1 MLDEK
6 HWRAVI
12 NYKDGLGGIA
22 NIFKS
27 LNMIIGK
34 FTERFLINIDRNRA
48 MEMNVKSSQKS
59 KSRRKKLR
67 AIRKGYQD
75 KATEVEGETC
85 LHLNTVYLS
94 FCYIFL
100 RYCNF

>member
-1 MLDEK
+1 MEIGTAS
-6 HWRAVI
+6 AVI
-12 NYKDGLGGIA
+12 NYNDGLSGIA

-59 KSRRKKLR
+59 KSRRKKLI

-75 KATEVEGETC
+75 KATEVEGETYMPGAF
-85 LHLNTVYLS
+85 T
-94 FCYIFL
+94 
-100 RYCNF
+100 